1 MAKTKVSEFDATP
14 VNNSDINSID
24 IAENCAPSGINNAI
38 RALMALLKKQEN
50 GTDAMTSPDI
60 DGGTIDGAAI
70 NDTTIGATTASTGKF
85 TTVEATTHVKI
96 GANTIVADDLAL
108 LDEITTT
115 AEKINNVAENYTGTD
130 LDGDLGLKANLA
142 SPTFSGTVTSAPTF
156 RIKNGSNSNYWSVS
170 VDSSN
175 NLLFKWDG
183 TTKMTL
189 APNGN
194 LTVTGQLTSNGL
206 GVNGAIV
213 ATGNVTA
220 FGSI

>member
-1 MAKTKVSEFDATP
+1 MAKTKVSEFDTTP

-38 RALMALLKKQEN
+38 RALMAMLKKQDD

-60 DGGTIDGAAI
+60 NGGTIDGAVI

-96 GANTIVADDLAL
+96 GATTLVEDDAAL
-108 LDEITTT
+108 LDNISTTS
-115 AEKINNVAENYTGTD
+115 AKINNVASNYTGND
-130 LDGDLGLKANLA
+130 LDSDLNLKANLA
-142 SPTFSGTVTSAPTF
+142 SPTFSGTVTSAPTL
-156 RIKNGSNSNYWSVS
+156 RIKNSNNSNFWSVS
-170 VDSSN
+170 VNSSN
-175 NLLFKWDG
+175 ELLFKWDG
-183 TTKMTL
+183 ATKMRL
-189 APNGN
+189 KSNGD
-194 LTVTGQLTSNGL
+194 LVVTGQLTCDGL
-206 GVNGAIV
+206 DVDGAIV